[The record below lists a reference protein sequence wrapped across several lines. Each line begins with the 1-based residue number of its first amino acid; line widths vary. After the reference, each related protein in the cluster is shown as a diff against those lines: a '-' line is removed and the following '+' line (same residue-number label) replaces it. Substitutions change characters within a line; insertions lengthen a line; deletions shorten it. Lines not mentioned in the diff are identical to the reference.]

1 MNLKVFETCGTKIVG
16 FLEEQEV
23 NELSLVCKTTKG
35 VIDTMK
41 LWSTLFASVK
51 GAMQDYM
58 APKPSPSIRVRT
70 PRPPPKLLRKPQNST
85 ELKVTSK
92 QWFCIPESFLSKLK
106 LVTINKAAQLRK
118 DKQFASSAQE
128 IFDSWKTTIQR
139 MLKTLEEKS
148 EGNFQDTLRYW
159 KDKSRILGQMISE
172 LNDQNVAKMDKIFEG
187 FKFQKELFN
196 ELENLGNSYA
206 RAKSIFQLLLPLEK
220 PLGSLG
226 SLTPIEFKY
235 QDSEIVELFYKI
247 GNIYLVSYVKET
259 LKNQFRFNSFFTDK
273 NSLKFIQDT
282 LKVANYLLSHTR
294 STQVAQELNHIKQ
307 VSSDLVFMVE
317 EFSSKLSTHDPQF
330 IKLYTEVP
338 LEFDIWD
345 SENKELW
352 TQVMENFK
360 KKLTHREELAESKL
374 ESFSEDEEETVIVP
388 NWNVT

>member
-16 FLEEQEV
+16 FLEEEEV
-23 NELSLVCKTTKG
+23 NKLSLVCKTTKG

-85 ELKVTSK
+85 ELKTTNK

-128 IFDSWKTTIQR
+128 IFDSWKTIIQR

-187 FKFQKELFN
+187 LKFQKELFN

-220 PLGSLG
+220 PLGSLDN
-226 SLTPIEFKY
+226 LTPIEFKY
-235 QDSEIVELFYKI
+235 QDAEIVELFYKI
-247 GNIYLVSYVKET
+247 VSYVKET

-273 NSLKFIQDT
+273 NSLKFLQDT
-282 LKVANYLLSHTR
+282 LKVANYLLSHTT
-294 STQVAQELNHIKQ
+294 STQVGQELNYIKQ

-317 EFSSKLSTHDPQF
+317 EFSSKLSTHDSQF
-330 IKLYTEVP
+330 IKLYSKVP

-352 TQVMENFK
+352 AQVVENFK
-360 KKLTHREELAESKL
+360 NKLTHSEEFTEPKV